1 MSAGGPERREGPV
14 TDINITP
21 MVDVVLVLLIIFMAT
36 APLLQKR
43 ALNVSIPKSSQGE
56 KKATATLQL
65 FYTAD
70 RQVLVESE
78 KVQPDALSAALAAR
92 LRLDPGLHV
101 SLAADKGLPY
111 GDVVALLD
119 VVRKA
124 GVKKVALD
132 VSTR

>member
-1 MSAGGPERREGPV
+1 VSGGVFDRREGPV
-14 TDINITP
+14 TEINITP

-43 ALNVSIPKSSQGE
+43 ALNVSVPKSSQGE
-56 KKATATLQL
+56 KRATATLQL

-70 RQVLVESE
+70 HQVMMESD
-78 KVQPDALSAALAAR
+78 KVSPEALSEALAAR
-92 LRLDPGLHV
+92 LRTDPALHV
-101 SLAADKGLPY
+101 SLAADKALPY
-111 GDVVALLD
+111 GEVVALLD

-132 VSTR
+132 VAAR